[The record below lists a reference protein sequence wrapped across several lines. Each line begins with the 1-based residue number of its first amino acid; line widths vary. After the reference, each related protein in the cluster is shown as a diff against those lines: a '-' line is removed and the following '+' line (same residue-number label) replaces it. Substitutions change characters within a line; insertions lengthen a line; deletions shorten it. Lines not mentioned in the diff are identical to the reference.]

1 MKQWY
6 QKKYFNKM
14 YWIFEELENLNLTH
28 TEICFILL
36 IQYFNET
43 NTKINFEEI
52 KNKMKM
58 NDEQIDELLDRLNQK
73 GYLSLSVDA
82 IGFNIDIDGLFTMEN
97 EIHFE
102 SNIFDLFESE
112 FKRPISSVELR
123 RISDW
128 LNQYD
133 EKEIMFA
140 LREASLRNIFN
151 FDYINRILENGE
163 LNEEK

>member
-82 IGFNIDIDGLFTMEN
+82 NGFNIYIDGLFTMEN

>member
-14 YWIFEELENLNLTH
+14 YWIFEELEHLNLSH

-43 NTKINFEEI
+43 NTKINFEDI

-58 NDEQIDELLDRLNQK
+58 DDEQIDEMLDRLNQK

-82 IGFNIDIDGLFTMEN
+82 NGFNIDIDGIFTMEN
-97 EIHFE
+97 EVHFE

-112 FKRPISSVELR
+112 FKRTISSVELR

-128 LNQYD
+128 LNKYD
-133 EKEIMFA
+133 EKEIIFA

>member
-82 IGFNIDIDGLFTMEN
+82 NGFNIDIDGLFTMEN

>member
-58 NDEQIDELLDRLNQK
+58 DDEQIDELLDRLNQK

-82 IGFNIDIDGLFTMEN
+82 NGFNVNIDGLFAMEN
-97 EIHFE
+97 EVHFE

-128 LNQYD
+128 LNKYD

-140 LREASLRNIFN
+140 LREASLRNIFS